1 MPRIVQQPIPK
12 PAVAAFAQSGIKLT
26 KFKSPASFER
36 ELKKFLR
43 KNHVL
48 HLSTCRGNSPRSTA
62 LEFRLN
68 GLTFFILSEGG
79 GKFANLAKNR
89 KVAFSMA
96 EPYNS
101 EEDFWG
107 YAGLQAWGT
116 AVIHRQSK
124 DPERFNQALKKMKI
138 GKILKNMGMKS
149 LPPGIDYRI
158 IEIAPDRIRY
168 GNPRAGVYWVTW
180 HRAG

>member
-1 MPRIVQQPIPK
+1 MPRIVQQKIPR
-12 PAVAAFAQSGIKLT
+12 PAVAAYAQSGIKLIT
-26 KFKSPASFER
+26 IKSPASFEQK
-36 ELKKFLR
+36 LKKFLR

-48 HLSTCRGNSPRSTA
+48 HLSTCRGNSPRSTP
-62 LEFRLN
+62 LEFRLS

-79 GKFANLAKNR
+79 GKFANLANNR
-89 KVAFSMA
+89 KVAFSIA

-116 AVIHRQSK
+116 AVIHERSK
-124 DPERFNQALKKMKI
+124 DPDGFNQALKKMKI
-138 GKILKNMGMKS
+138 AKILRNVGMKS
-149 LPPGIDYRI
+149 LPSGMNYKI

-168 GNPRAGVYWVTW
+168 GNPRQGVYWVTW